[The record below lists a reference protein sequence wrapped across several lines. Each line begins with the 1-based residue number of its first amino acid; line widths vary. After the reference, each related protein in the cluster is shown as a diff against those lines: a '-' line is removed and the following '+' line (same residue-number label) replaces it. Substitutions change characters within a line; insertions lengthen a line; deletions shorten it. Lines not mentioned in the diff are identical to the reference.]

1 MKALI
6 SIIFMTAMLSTLNC
20 VAQTAAA
27 PAPTPCE
34 DDARFAEFDFWIG
47 DWDVHT
53 ADGTYAGRNTIS
65 KTERGCVL
73 LEQWR
78 GASGSTGMSINYV
91 NGASGDWVQNWRAA
105 GGSQIDIHGGMT
117 DDGMLLVGK
126 IHYLTNSTTQDF
138 RGLWTLLPDGRVRQ
152 FFEQSDDG
160 GETWAPWFE
169 GFYTRNS
176 DQ

>member
-1 MKALI
+1 MKVLI
-6 SIIFMTAMLSTLNC
+6 SIVFMTSMLSTLNC
-20 VAQTAAA
+20 VAQTTAA
-27 PAPTPCE
+27 PVPTPCE
-34 DDARFAEFDFWIG
+34 EDARFSEFDFWIG

-53 ADGTYAGRNTIS
+53 TDGTYAGSNKIS

-73 LEQWR
+73 LERWT
-78 GASGSTGMSINYV
+78 GKSGGTGMSINYLD
-91 NGASGDWVQNWRAA
+91 GASGQWVQNWRAA
-105 GGSQIDIHGGMT
+105 GGSQIDIRGGMT
-117 DDGMLLVGK
+117 DDGMLLLGK

-152 FFEQSDDG
+152 FFEQSNDG

-169 GFYTRNS
+169 GFYTRTS

>member
-1 MKALI
+1 
-6 SIIFMTAMLSTLNC
+6 MTAMLSTLNC

-53 ADGTYAGRNTIS
+53 ADGTYAGKNTIS
-65 KTERGCVL
+65 KAERGC
-73 LEQWR
+73 
-78 GASGSTGMSINYV
+78 
-91 NGASGDWVQNWRAA
+91 
-105 GGSQIDIHGGMT
+105 
-117 DDGMLLVGK
+117 
-126 IHYLTNSTTQDF
+126 
-138 RGLWTLLPDGRVRQ
+138 VRQ